1 LGKKAALCRLVVW
14 KIEGYGS
21 KRVQISGLGKSGGRE
36 KQPNHKRFLLF

>member
-1 LGKKAALCRLVVW
+1 VGKKAAKSRLVVR

-36 KQPNHKRFLLF
+36 KQL